1 MDEVEQIGDA
11 QAIQTGFG
19 QFDQRLGPI
28 THQVKHLRAQPLKT
42 RFDPGVPGGISA
54 IWGHLFEQQVAAYQ
68 IHEHQHH
75 ALQEGFVYGPD
86 DGPYLSSRDTL
97 VLPSLRRLKNGLFQ
111 YVHEA
116 SQGAGRTTH
125 MHLQAKTDKKLAD
138 GLSANASFEAK
149 GIERGHHQADAPT
162 AALVGFPKPRLG
174 VAVSALHRLFETMHT
189 AL

>member
-1 MDEVEQIGDA
+1 MNLVWGRYLTKKFLLQ
-11 QAIQTGFG
+11 
-19 QFDQRLGPI
+19 
-28 THQVKHLRAQPLKT
+28 HL
-42 RFDPGVPGGISA
+42 
-54 IWGHLFEQQVAAYQ
+54 AAYQ

-125 MHLQAKTDKKLAD
+125 MHLQAKTDNKLAD
-138 GLSANASFEAK
+138 GLSANASLEAK